1 MIRII
6 TRLSGEVDRY
16 CRENMI
22 RIITRLSGLP
32 SIGTAEK
39 T

>member
-6 TRLSGEVDRY
+6 TRLSGLVDRY

-22 RIITRLSGLP
+22 RIITRLSGE
-32 SIGTAEK
+32 SIGTSEK

>member
-22 RIITRLSGLP
+22 RIITRLSGE

>member
-16 CRENMI
+16 GRENMI
-22 RIITRLSGLP
+22 RIITRLSGE

>member
-22 RIITRLSGLP
+22 RIITRLSGR